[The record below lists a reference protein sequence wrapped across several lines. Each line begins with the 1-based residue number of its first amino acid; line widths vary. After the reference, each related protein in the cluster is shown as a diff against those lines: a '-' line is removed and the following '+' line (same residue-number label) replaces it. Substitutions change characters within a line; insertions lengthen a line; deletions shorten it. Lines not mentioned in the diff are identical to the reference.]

1 MDIRTAILVQAR
13 MNSTRFPGKVLKEI
27 KLPSGKKLTI
37 LELLFERLKPFKNKC
52 SLGILTTNSSIDDK
66 IATYAKD
73 NSIYCYRGSKVDLL
87 DRYYQAATELNADQ
101 IIRITSDCPLVCSN
115 EIFTVI
121 EKLNSGK
128 SFVSTSEPL
137 PTTFP
142 DGFDVSGFTYN
153 SLSKAWRN
161 SLKFSE
167 REHVT
172 HAFYD
177 IDKNRIEKINLN
189 EDHSKL
195 RFCIDY
201 PEDIER
207 IQAIANTY
215 ENDQDF
221 LNSNSDSLIK
231 NYGTLSTNLK
241 DHKRTFGEGWASSFE
256 KDSKY
261 FNKDF
266 NNKPL
271 PLTFTEEAWK
281 NQIKYIPGGAQTFSK
296 MPNAHVNGVAPKLLS
311 KGKGGKIWDL
321 DNNEYIDFVLGLGP
335 IIIGHCFKEIDDAF
349 YESARNTFVS
359 PSLGHPLEAEL
370 AELISTLNPNHEMC
384 RFGKNG
390 SDATSG
396 AVRLARGLTG
406 KDVIACCGYHGWQDW
421 YIGQTP
427 RNRGIPKQVGSL
439 TKSFKYNDIESLINL
454 FKQEN
459 NNIACVVMEPMGAE
473 YPEDNFLEKVKEI
486 THQNGALLI
495 FDEVVSGFRFSIGGA
510 QKVLNVHPDLTCYGK
525 AIANGYPISVITG
538 KSEYLAEF
546 EDVFYSFTYGGDLPS
561 IAAAIKTINILKQT
575 DYLEHISKLGKVFV
589 NDFNEI
595 ASKNKFNW
603 MKAYGHP
610 SWPKYE
616 LNPPENCKYSSNELL
631 TLFQQELVKQGFLT
645 RTTPFFCAMHSFADI
660 KNLSNAIEY
669 SAQIL
674 NESINNNNLHEK
686 LEGDIIQTIIRD
698 ENVKH

>member
-1 MDIRTAILVQAR
+1 MGVRTAILIQAR
-13 MNSTRFPGKVLKEI
+13 MNSTRYPGKVLKEI
-27 KLPSGKKLTI
+27 VLPSGKKISI
-37 LELLFERLKPFKNKC
+37 LKLLLERLNPLRNKC
-52 SLGILTTNSSIDDK
+52 LIGILTTNTSSDDK
-66 IATYAKD
+66 IADFSKE
-73 NSIYCYRGSKVDLL
+73 NNLYCYRGSKNDLL
-87 DRYYQAATELNADQ
+87 DRYYQAATELKADQ
-101 IIRITSDCPLVCSN
+101 IIRITSDCPLVCSD
-115 EIFTVI
+115 EILNVI

-142 DGFDVSGFTYN
+142 DGFDISGFSYS
-153 SLSKAWRN
+153 SLSEAWRN

-172 HAFYD
+172 HAFYNFE
-177 IDKNRIEKINLN
+177 KHAIEKINLN
-189 EDHSKL
+189 RDYSAL

-207 IQAIANTY
+207 IQAITNSY
-215 ENDQDF
+215 ENDKDF
-221 LNSNSDSLIK
+221 LTSNTHNLIK
-231 NYGTLSTNLK
+231 KYESLSK
-241 DHKRTFGEGWASSFE
+241 DLQNHNRKFGEGWASSFE
-256 KDSKY
+256 KDSLILK
-261 FNKDF
+261 KEF

-271 PLTFTEEAWK
+271 SLNLTEGAWG
-281 NQIKYIPGGAQTFSK
+281 NQIKFIPGGAQTFSK

-321 DNNEYIDFVLGLGP
+321 DNNEYVDFVLGLGP

-370 AELISTLNPNHEMC
+370 AELISSLNPNHEMC

-427 RNRGIPKQVGSL
+427 RNRGIPKQIGNL
-439 TKSFKYNDIESLINL
+439 TKPFKYNDIDSLVDL

-459 NNIACVVMEPMGAE
+459 NNIACVIMEPMGAE

-538 KSEYLAEF
+538 KAEYLAEF

-561 IAAAIKTINILKQT
+561 ISAAIKTIKILQQT
-575 DYLEHISKLGKVFV
+575 DYLEHISKLGEVFV
-589 NDFNEI
+589 NDFNKI
-595 ASKNKFNW
+595 ASNNDFHW

-616 LNPPENCKYSSNELL
+616 LNPPNNCKYSSNEML

-674 NESINNNNLHEK
+674 NESIEKNNLHEK